1 MRVND
6 GYNVELIAAL
16 LNSAVTFL
24 TLEMRGTSRNLGAL
38 DLNATY
44 LKQLRILNPDLLS
57 RQQKKEILSAFQPLK
72 GRIIEPIFAEVSKL
86 DRINFD
92 KTILRCF
99 GMDED
104 LLDGIYSLLITSVAD
119 RVSLKNK

>member
-6 GYNVELIAAL
+6 GYDVELIAAL
-16 LNSAVTFL
+16 LNSAITFL

-38 DLNATY
+38 DLNANY

-57 RQQKKEILSAFQPLK
+57 EQQKTDILTAFQPLK
-72 GRIIEPIFAEVSKL
+72 HRKIESIFVEVQNQ

-92 KTILRCF
+92 KTILRSF
-99 GMDED
+99 GIDKN
-104 LLDGIYSLLITSVAD
+104 LLESIYSLLTSSVDD
-119 RVSLKNK
+119 RVSMQDR